1 MEITGR
7 NRMPVEAKAKWVAA
21 LRSGQYKQAKGIL
34 YNASTDGYCCLGVL
48 QHCLT
53 GEVELRPGDDTYSS
67 GNLIGDLPS
76 NEWLEKHNIEFS
88 AKGAVVSKPI
98 FKINKAYISANE
110 LNDCLHY
117 SFDRIADIVE
127 EQVETF

>member
-1 MEITGR
+1 MEITGH

-21 LRSGQYKQAKGIL
+21 LRSGQYKQAKGTL
-34 YNASTDGYCCLGVL
+34 YDASTDGYCCLGVL

-53 GEVELRPGDDTYSS
+53 GEVERRPDDYSS
-67 GNLIGDLPS
+67 SKLIGDLPS
-76 NEWLEKHNIEFS
+76 NEWVEKHNIQFF
-88 AKGAVVSKPI
+88 AKGKLVSKPV
-98 FKINKAYISANE
+98 FKINNAYISASE
-110 LNDCLHY
+110 LNDSLGY